1 MNRNPG
7 KTALVLAGGGLT
19 GAFYE
24 IGALRAIDD
33 LLVDRTINDFDIYIG
48 TSAGALVSTFI
59 ANGVS
64 PERMFEVLDGSDEKI
79 KSITRNEI
87 FSLNRID
94 YLKSGIRFPGK
105 IVKAWSHYLRNWSDM
120 TMFDLLWSLSE
131 VLPSGFYD
139 SDKLTEYVES
149 VFDKLN
155 LSNDFKSLNR
165 KLYIIATDLDTGHR
179 AIFSSDHI
187 NTPISKA
194 IAASSAMPIFYKPV
208 CIQENEY
215 IDGGLRGIASIDL
228 AIEKGAKLVVCINPL
243 VPFDN
248 ASREMIPFLG
258 PDGGHLSQKGF
269 PSIANQTIR
278 ILTHSGL
285 HYHIKQL
292 RRSHPDVDII
302 LIEPNPDDYQMFF
315 YNIMRYST
323 RLIVSRHGFE
333 SVTYDL
339 AVDYPVYKEVLSR
352 HKIPIS
358 RRLVIEELEE
368 IENSDHNPDVILK
381 IIEAKAPRCGRSRR
395 GTPVCELTKSLAKLE
410 MKLDEIQNT

>member
-179 AIFSSDHI
+179 
-187 NTPISKA
+187 P
-194 IAASSAMPIFYKPV
+194 PP
-208 CIQENEY
+208 
-215 IDGGLRGIASIDL
+215 
-228 AIEKGAKLVVCINPL
+228 
-243 VPFDN
+243 
-248 ASREMIPFLG
+248 
-258 PDGGHLSQKGF
+258 
-269 PSIANQTIR
+269 
-278 ILTHSGL
+278 
-285 HYHIKQL
+285 
-292 RRSHPDVDII
+292 
-302 LIEPNPDDYQMFF
+302 
-315 YNIMRYST
+315 
-323 RLIVSRHGFE
+323 
-333 SVTYDL
+333 
-339 AVDYPVYKEVLSR
+339 
-352 HKIPIS
+352 
-358 RRLVIEELEE
+358 
-368 IENSDHNPDVILK
+368 
-381 IIEAKAPRCGRSRR
+381 
-395 GTPVCELTKSLAKLE
+395 
-410 MKLDEIQNT
+410 